1 MAGLGNLIKTY
12 SELITLPTFEER
24 VRYLQLKGA
33 LPSMETFGDA
43 RWVNQIL
50 YRSYEWNKVR
60 RDVIIRDNGNELAMD
75 GRPIE
80 GKIIV
85 HHIDPLRYED
95 FELKSRKIFDPENLI
110 CMSFDMHNFIHY
122 GKGKYYERLE
132 AWEPRKQYDTCPWR

>member
-1 MAGLGNLIKTY
+1 
-12 SELITLPTFEER
+12 
-24 VRYLQLKGA
+24 
-33 LPSMETFGDA
+33 METFGNA

-60 RDVIIRDNGNELAMD
+60 RDVILRDCGNELAFE

-95 FELKSRKIFDPENLI
+95 FELQSRKIFDPENLI

-122 GKGKYYERLE
+122 GMGTYTERLE
-132 AWEPRKQYDTCPWR
+132 AWEPRKQNDTCPWR